1 MYLGKYKLCKYPRTK
16 YHMNLFGLKRI
27 SNLVTRT
34 SQSFTS
40 AKMRSLRLVLLLAMV
55 LTVESALISHTRLR
69 QTRTNNHIFGQQLA
83 KDFVQTFSQWL
94 KKFDEHQWMTYEV
107 EDEASTKVPKV
118 IGNVPKQPV
127 LRVLRRLRL

>member
-1 MYLGKYKLCKYPRTK
+1 
-16 YHMNLFGLKRI
+16 MNLFGLKRI
-27 SNLVTRT
+27 SNLVSRT

-69 QTRTNNHIFGQQLA
+69 LTRTNNHIFGQQLA

-94 KKFDEHQWMTYEV
+94 KKFEL